1 MQISDEF
8 LTLLTNNALESL
20 AVTVAITIGLVVFYY
35 FAFKNSITFRL
46 LAYFT
51 AMTIF
56 GSIVS
61 LVALVARFESGET
74 YLIVSG
80 TAIGVAFFITVY
92 LLYNL
97 YKNIIQ
103 PIKELAIGSE
113 KIAEG
118 ELNVE
123 FSNYSSKD
131 EIGQLYSSMISQI
144 EYLKVT
150 IDSISSSANNLSTS
164 AQTLSATAEEVNAS
178 SEEISSVTQD
188 IAKNALTQKKGIL
201 DSVYEVKYLE
211 KVFSKNIDEINSSTS
226 SVGNINKNI
235 NILALNASIEAA
247 RAGEYGRGF
256 AIVAHNIQELAL
268 NTNNTILNIN
278 NSVENLT
285 SELSN
290 AINKISDKVNIVGN
304 LSEDSVAGTE
314 EASAAA
320 EQQTASMEELTASSQ
335 ELAEISEKL
344 KVIVS
349 RFSIS

>member
-1 MQISDEF
+1 MQSYDEF
-8 LTLLTNNALESL
+8 LTLLTNNVLESL
-20 AVTVAITIGLVVFYY
+20 VVTIAITVGLLVFYY
-35 FAFKNSITFRL
+35 FAFKNSVTFRL

-56 GSIVS
+56 GSIIS
-61 LVALVARFESGET
+61 LVALLARFESGEL
-74 YLIVSG
+74 YLVISG
-80 TAIGVAFFITVY
+80 LGIGVAFLITVY
-92 LLYNL
+92 LLYSL
-97 YKNIIQ
+97 YRNIIR
-103 PIKELAIGSE
+103 PIKELANGSK

-118 ELNVE
+118 ELNIE
-123 FSNYSSKD
+123 FSDYSSND
-131 EIGQLYSSMISQI
+131 EIGQLYSSMKGQI
-144 EYLKVT
+144 EYLKTT
-150 IDSISSSANNLSTS
+150 INSISNSAINLSTS
-164 AQTLSATAEEVNAS
+164 AQSLSATAEEVNAS

-211 KVFSKNIDEINSSTS
+211 KVFSKNINEINSSTS

-268 NTNNTILNIN
+268 NTNNTIHNIDS
-278 NSVENLT
+278 SVENLT
-285 SELSN
+285 NEMSN
-290 AINKISDKVNIVGN
+290 AIKKISDKVNTIGN

-320 EQQTASMEELTASSQ
+320 EQQSASMEELTASSQ
-335 ELAEISEKL
+335 ELAEISERL
-344 KVIVS
+344 RSIVS
-349 RFSIS
+349 RFSVS